1 MNRDDKG
8 PAVAEFVNPPIPSR
22 NFDWCATREGYDEG
36 DPTGFGRTS
45 QEAIDALIG
54 VENETY

>member
-36 DPTGFGRTS
+36 DPMGWGSTRKA
-45 QEAIDALIG
+45 AINALKGI
-54 VENETY
+54 ENETY